1 MKKLFAV
8 SAAAALFAMSSAIA
22 ADLPARSPAM
32 APAPVY
38 SSPIS
43 YNWTGFYAGLHAGY
57 GWGRFKKVTGG
68 IFGKANGGVVGGQL
82 GYNYQ
87 VNSFVM
93 GVEADAY
100 WSGMKGK
107 RAFPGPINTSGSVSW
122 AGSLRARA
130 GFAADRALV
139 YLTGGYAF
147 ASVKASVIDA
157 VIPVTFTASG
167 MRHGWTLG
175 GGIEYAFTNNIS
187 AKAEYLYAS
196 YSSKRIFGAPYT
208 TGSGLTTSIIRAGVN
223 YHF

>member
-1 MKKLFAV
+1 MKKLFAA
-8 SAAAALFAMSSAIA
+8 SAAVTLFAISTALA
-22 ADLPARSPAM
+22 ADLPARGPAV

-57 GWGRFKKVTGG
+57 GWGSFKKVTGG
-68 IFGKANGGVVGGQL
+68 ILGKASGGVAGVQA

-93 GVEADAY
+93 GLEGDVY
-100 WSGMKGK
+100 WNGMSAK
-107 RAFPGPINTSGSVSW
+107 RTFAGPINTSGSVSW

-147 ASVKASVIDA
+147 ASVKASISDTI
-157 VIPVTFTASG
+157 IPVAFSASG

-175 GGIEYAFTNNIS
+175 GGIEYAFTDSIS
-187 AKAEYLYAS
+187 AKAEYLYSS
-196 YSSKRIFGAPYT
+196 YGSKRIFGVPYT
-208 TGSGLTTSIIRAGVN
+208 TSSAVTTSVIRAGVN